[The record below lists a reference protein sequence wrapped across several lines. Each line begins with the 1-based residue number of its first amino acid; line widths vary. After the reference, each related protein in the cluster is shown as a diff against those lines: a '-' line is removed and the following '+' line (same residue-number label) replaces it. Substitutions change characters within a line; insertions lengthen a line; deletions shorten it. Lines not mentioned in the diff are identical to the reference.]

1 MEKRVMGSETY
12 HEPLELLSEDTK
24 NMHRAL
30 VSLREELEAVDWY
43 QQRAEGCSDEEL
55 RAVLVH
61 NKNEEIEHAMMV
73 LEWIRR
79 HSPTFDAN
87 IELYLKS
94 SGPITL
100 VESKQTAEKGSM
112 AAPLDGASPA
122 SLGIGSL
129 KTAI

>member
-1 MEKRVMGSETY
+1 MSSESY
-12 HEPLELLSEDTK
+12 HEAPELLSEDTK
-24 NMHRAL
+24 KMHRAL

-79 HSPTFDAN
+79 HSTTFDAN
-87 IELYLKS
+87 IGKYLKS
-94 SGPITL
+94 SGPITGID
-100 VESKQTAEKGSM
+100 SNQT
-112 AAPLDGASPA
+112 
-122 SLGIGSL
+122 SLG
-129 KTAI
+129 